1 MPRRAALFDMDRT
14 LIRKNTAS
22 LYTRYRRDLGEAG
35 LKDSFLVGWWVLQY
49 TLGLVNAE
57 GVARKALGAY
67 KGTAELDMVAR
78 CREWFPAY
86 VLPHLTRAARE
97 AVEQHKRAGDL
108 LAIVTGSTR
117 YAALPLADALG
128 IDHVVS
134 SEIDVSEDGSFT
146 GEVRLPLCLGSGK
159 LERARLFLS
168 GHEVAL
174 EDATFYSDSVTDLPL
189 LEAVG
194 RPIVV
199 NPDFRLVR
207 VAKKR
212 GWPALIW

>member
-1 MPRRAALFDMDRT
+1 MPRGAALFDMDRT

-35 LKDSFLVGWWVLQY
+35 VKDSLLVGWWVLQY

-57 GVARKALGAY
+57 SVARKALGVY
-67 KGTAELDMVAR
+67 KGTRESDMVAR
-78 CREWFPAY
+78 CQEWFPAY
-86 VLPHLTRAARE
+86 VLPHLSSSARE
-97 AVEQHKRAGDL
+97 AVEQHRRAGDI
-108 LAIVTGSTR
+108 LAIVTGSTQ
-117 YAALPLADALG
+117 YAARPLADTLG
-128 IDHVVS
+128 IEHVVS
-134 SEIDVSEDGSFT
+134 SEIDVDDAGSFT
-146 GEVRLPLCLGSGK
+146 GEVRLPLCLGNGK
-159 LERARLFLS
+159 LERTRIFLES
-168 GHEVAL
+168 HGVTLHN
-174 EDATFYSDSVTDLPL
+174 ATFYSDSVTDLPL

-194 RPIVV
+194 RPIAV